1 MLCLSSFHLIPYRIL
16 RGYWILDTFA
26 MKKISPECEK
36 THPSCVIN
44 IEEDTDMNDK
54 SILEGLFRQHYGKMI
69 HLARTLLHDDA
80 EAQDVVQ
87 DVFARLLENEYQM
100 TGSKTEAYLM
110 SAVRN
115 DCLNHIRKM
124 QLRERFKHFH
134 PLDEAD
140 DTRPSEE
147 VLAELDQIN
156 TIVEEQIEEP
166 QRTIF
171 RLRFDEELT
180 FQEIATRL
188 DLSVGA
194 VYKYLRQCINRIK
207 SLI

>member
-1 MLCLSSFHLIPYRIL
+1 
-16 RGYWILDTFA
+16 
-26 MKKISPECEK
+26 
-36 THPSCVIN
+36 
-44 IEEDTDMNDK
+44 MNDK
-54 SILEGLFRQHYGKMI
+54 SILEGLFRQHYGKMT

-115 DCLNHIRKM
+115 SCLNRIRKM
-124 QLRERFKHFH
+124 QLRERFKHLQ

-140 DTRPSEE
+140 DARPIEE
-147 VLAELDQIN
+147 VLAELDRIN
-156 TIVEEQIEEP
+156 AIVDGQIEEP

-180 FQEIATRL
+180 FLEIATRL
-188 DLSVGA
+188 DMSVGA

-207 SLI
+207 SLIK

>member
-1 MLCLSSFHLIPYRIL
+1 MNDTSFNYDTPPFFATNTLFLLKNTIL
-16 RGYWILDTFA
+16 RIVEHWILGTFA
-26 MKKISPECEK
+26 MKKVSRECE
-36 THPSCVIN
+36 
-44 IEEDTDMNDK
+44 

-100 TGSKTEAYLM
+100 TGNKTEAYLM

-115 DCLNHIRKM
+115 GCLNQIRKM
-124 QLRERFKHFH
+124 QLRERFKHLH

-140 DTRPSEE
+140 DSRPIDE
-147 VLAELDQIN
+147 VLTDLNRIN
-156 TIVEEQIEEP
+156 AIVDGEIEEP

-188 DLSVGA
+188 DISVGA

>member
-1 MLCLSSFHLIPYRIL
+1 
-16 RGYWILDTFA
+16 
-26 MKKISPECEK
+26 
-36 THPSCVIN
+36 
-44 IEEDTDMNDK
+44 MNDK

-124 QLRERFKHFH
+124 QLRERFKHLH

-140 DTRPSEE
+140 DTRPIEE

-156 TIVEEQIEEP
+156 AIVDGQIEEP

-188 DLSVGA
+188 DMSVGA